1 MLQSEQA
8 EPAPPDA
15 LADASPDAP
24 AVETVQAIAER
35 AVSLDFWLSLGL
47 VAFKVALIVL
57 LALVG
62 VRLIVRLTKR
72 WEARVAELPPLDPK
86 RQRVIT
92 VANLLRSTGRFVL
105 VLMAVLMALETLG
118 LAIGPLLAGA
128 GIAGLAIGFGA
139 QTLVKDVISGIFLL
153 LDDSIHVGDLVR
165 VGSDTGTVEH
175 VGLRVIRIRKFDGE
189 LVIVPAGELRT
200 FGNKSVGFARVI
212 VEVGLSYEADAD
224 EVLAVLKDVAA
235 EWAAAEENRAVML
248 EPEPQV
254 HAFLAL
260 GDSAV
265 TARIVCQVTPGMQF
279 PAERDLRLLI
289 KRRFD
294 ERGVEI
300 PFPRRTVYVRRE
312 DASALSPPEDPGLDQ
327 MD

>member
-1 MLQSEQA
+1 MLFQSD
-8 EPAPPDA
+8 PAATPPSDVSTTEA
-15 LADASPDAP
+15 
-24 AVETVQAIAER
+24 VQALAER
-35 AVSLDFWLSLGL
+35 AVSLDFWLGLGI

-57 LALVG
+57 LATLG

-72 WEARVAELPPLDPK
+72 WEARVADLPPLDPK

-105 VLMAVLMALETLG
+105 YLMAVLMALETVG

-139 QTLVKDVISGIFLL
+139 QTLVKDVISGVFLL

-165 VGSDTGTVEH
+165 IGPNTGTVEH
-175 VGLRVIRIRKFDGE
+175 VGLRILRVRKFDGE

-224 EVLAVLKDVAA
+224 EVLGALKDVAA
-235 EWAAAEENRAVML
+235 EWAAVEENRAIML

-254 HAFLAL
+254 QAFMAL

-265 TARIVCQVTPGMQF
+265 TARIVCQVTPGAQF
-279 PAERDLRLLI
+279 LAERDLRLLI

-312 DASALSPPEDPGLDQ
+312 EANGASAPTEPGLEPAA
-327 MD
+327 

>member
-1 MLQSEQA
+1 MLLLQEPTRSRTLTAAQA
-8 EPAPPDA
+8 
-15 LADASPDAP
+15 L
-24 AVETVQAIAER
+24 AER
-35 AVSLDFWLSLGL
+35 AVSLDFWLGIGTVVL
-47 VAFKVALIVL
+47 KVAIIVL
-57 LALVG
+57 LALVAT
-62 VRLIVRLTKR
+62 RLIVRLTKR
-72 WEARVAELPPLDPK
+72 WEEQVADLPPLAPK

-92 VANLLRSTGRFVL
+92 VASLLRSTSRFVFGG
-105 VLMAVLMALETLG
+105 VAVLMALDAVG

-128 GIAGLAIGFGA
+128 GIAGLAVGFGA

-153 LDDSIHVGDLVR
+153 IDDSIHVGDLVR
-165 VGSDTGTVEH
+165 IGSDTGTVEH
-175 VGLRVIRIRKFDGE
+175 VGLRVLRVRKFDGE
-189 LVIVPAGELRT
+189 LLIVPAGELRT

-224 EVLAVLKDVAA
+224 EVLAVLKDVAD
-235 EWAAAEENRAVML
+235 EWAAVEENRAIML
-248 EPEPQV
+248 EPEPLVQ
-254 HAFLAL
+254 AFTAL

-265 TARIVCQVTPGMQF
+265 TARIVFQVQPGTQF

-312 DASALSPPEDPGLDQ
+312 SPDAPPANALPDDAPALDTGGFG
-327 MD
+327 